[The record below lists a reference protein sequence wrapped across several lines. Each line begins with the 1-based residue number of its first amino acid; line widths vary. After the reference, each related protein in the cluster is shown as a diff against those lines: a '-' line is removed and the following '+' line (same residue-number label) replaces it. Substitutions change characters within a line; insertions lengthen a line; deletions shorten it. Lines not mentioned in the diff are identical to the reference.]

1 MPVPSESVWFE
12 QVDTALINYIK
23 GIVKFPNS
31 SGVPT
36 PVPVK
41 VRKPDEDFKIEEYP
55 CITLYNLYSVRD
67 EERYFPDSV
76 VVERDLERNRLVE
89 EKSAIPYSLFYQIDF
104 WSRQQSQ
111 MNDMTRMWLG
121 HHPDRCFNLPVKD
134 LSGNDRD
141 SFVLMTDDL
150 LKLPMAIRIAR
161 KTKRIVF
168 ENIFIALFVKLLVL
182 LIATFTVGIPLMW
195 EAIFADVGV
204 CVIAILNSLRAAN
217 INYNSF
223 FKSIYSKEGK

>member
-1 MPVPSESVWFE
+1 MPVTSESVWFE

-23 GIVKFPNS
+23 GIVKLPNS
-31 SGVPT
+31 NGVLT

-41 VRKPDEDFKIEEYP
+41 IRKPDEDFKIEEYP

-67 EERYFPDSV
+67 EERYFPDTV
-76 VVERDLERNRLVE
+76 VVERDVDNHKLIE

-121 HHPDRCFNLPVKD
+121 HHPDKCFNLLVKD
-134 LSGNDRD
+134 LSGNNRD

-150 LKLPMAIRIAR
+150 KKSDFLTD
-161 KTKRIVF
+161 TKRTF
-168 ENIFIALFVKLLVL
+168 HSVL
-182 LIATFTVGIPLMW
+182 TYKVWVEIDERIRTEGYLITEIPEPETTKM
-195 EAIFADVGV
+195 
-204 CVIAILNSLRAAN
+204 
-217 INYNSF
+217 
-223 FKSIYSKEGK
+223 